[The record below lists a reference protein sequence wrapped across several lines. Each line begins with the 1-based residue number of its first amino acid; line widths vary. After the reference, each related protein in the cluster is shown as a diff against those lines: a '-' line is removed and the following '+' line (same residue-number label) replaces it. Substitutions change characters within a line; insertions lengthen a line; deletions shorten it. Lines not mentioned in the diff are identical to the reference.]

1 MHCVRSLIKLCN
13 GVAPPDLQKKQMFL
27 VLDVFCADYKEELG
41 KRRLGELDMKK
52 VLRDFIFVNWCLK
65 VLAR

>member
-1 MHCVRSLIKLCN
+1 MPRLNDLYQRGN
-13 GVAPPDLQKKQMFL
+13 ARGVAPPDLQKKQMFL

-52 VLRDFIFVNWCLK
+52 VPVQVSLPNFYGLCS
-65 VLAR
+65 